1 MLMKVAVPCK
11 DFADGHCPYG
21 DYCSFIQYLQDDQK
35 KVKAYDV
42 CSEDKK
48 PESIEAKSSMTE
60 IEEGDERNEVQP
72 QGAPSRSLKHRKSAS
87 TSNLSAWAKSLPK
100 TDLLPFV
107 KWDEEVLEKQKR
119 RLSAFAPPFLQVP
132 LVVDEK
138 GELVSD
144 SPETLQV
151 EIAQEPESV
160 STSVEPPKASAR
172 SKGPPASLQPSL
184 KIDRKDE
191 QNQETMLSPRV
202 MNTERPPVTVA
213 VPKLT
218 EPRKVSAWTK
228 WPPISLKKV
237 SIARNVHPDTPA
249 SVLHL
254 APPQSAFS
262 LFGTESDPATPWYP
276 AVRRQK
282 SEDAAQAAAE
292 FTNPEYSTTEFE
304 VPPPFPSPSEFP
316 PPLYAPSYPWG
327 MPMLPMPMPGSGY
340 ESTLPVIPGGLGVI
354 WTPAGWAVQDVAMKH
369 SLRSAEVKAVYRDA
383 RRRTPKTY
391 YRSELSLGQ
400 MACLMPFPSSA
411 MQNVRRRQ
419 LPPWRDLYL
428 VS

>member
-191 QNQETMLSPRV
+191 QNHRKATGNGRR
-202 MNTERPPVTVA
+202 TEAHRTEEGVSMDEMASHFVEEGLHRKKRPPRYPSFSVTPRSTSVRILA
-213 VPKLT
+213 LWHRVRPSNSMVP
-218 EPRKVSAWTK
+218 RC
-228 WPPISLKKV
+228 
-237 SIARNVHPDTPA
+237 PA
-249 SVLHL
+249 SEERGR
-254 APPQSAFS
+254 
-262 LFGTESDPATPWYP
+262 GTSRSGVHE
-276 AVRRQK
+276 
-282 SEDAAQAAAE
+282 
-292 FTNPEYSTTEFE
+292 
-304 VPPPFPSPSEFP
+304 
-316 PPLYAPSYPWG
+316 
-327 MPMLPMPMPGSGY
+327 PGI
-340 ESTLPVIPGGLGVI
+340 L
-354 WTPAGWAVQDVAMKH
+354 
-369 SLRSAEVKAVYRDA
+369 
-383 RRRTPKTY
+383 Y
-391 YRSELSLGQ
+391 YRI
-400 MACLMPFPSSA
+400 
-411 MQNVRRRQ
+411 
-419 LPPWRDLYL
+419 
-428 VS
+428 